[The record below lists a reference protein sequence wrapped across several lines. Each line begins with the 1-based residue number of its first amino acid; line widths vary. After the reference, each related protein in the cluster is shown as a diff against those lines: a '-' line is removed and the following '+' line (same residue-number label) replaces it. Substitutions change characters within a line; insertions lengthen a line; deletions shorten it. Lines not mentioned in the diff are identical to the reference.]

1 VDIAAIQ
8 EIIPQLNSA
17 EGAMR
22 LLAELGYGDF
32 LEPEPLD
39 CDDRYW
45 HVERRDTREL
55 EPIAS
60 SACMIATPAS
70 EGRLYSYFYE
80 LKDDCCDRFGRIKIS
95 AFRPIAQKHYADT
108 GVPLLFFAPPE
119 DTDSDEIVL
128 ATFTRVG
135 KIEEDDRIALRWVRF
150 HRDEPSA
157 RTPMDVATKL
167 EYDSGKY
174 LREIVLSAFA
184 LEPLTDSFYEEYR
197 QIFENLKAKL
207 VKQLKGGKEEKDQRA
222 HEFASLLMNRLMFLW
237 FVQKKGWLDG
247 RQDYLL
253 KLFDGYDGDKFYAD
267 RIQPVFEM
275 LNNPKNEKLRA
286 QFKENYGF
294 DPGQLPFLNGGLFD
308 ELEMSEQTS
317 RDKKTIEVGN
327 RFFRDIFHNLFAKY
341 NFTVEE
347 STPLNIEIAV
357 DPEMLGHVFERMVTG
372 RHESGSYYTPKG
384 VVNFMC
390 KEAIKG
396 YLKTTTRETSEA
408 LSALVEGG
416 QRNELRDYRQVSN
429 MLEKM
434 RVCDPACG
442 SGAYLLGMMHN
453 LILLQQALYG
463 SGELHPSTV
472 HSWKLE
478 MISRNIYGV
487 DIDTFAV
494 SIAKLRLWLSLVVDE
509 TRDPLGDDRPDVAL
523 PNLEFKIET
532 GDSLTAPN
540 PTDKEYTGDIFEQ
553 ELLKLA
559 DELGELKDRFLQAH
573 DGKAKR
579 ELRERIIATEKRL
592 TDCIEAE
599 RKLPENA
606 FDWRIQFAEVFRH
619 GGFDIV
625 IANPPYVRQQQIEKS
640 FKNILGEVY
649 PEFPKRSDL
658 FVYFY
663 ARALQLLKKGG
674 FHIFVCSN
682 SWLDVGY
689 GAALQEYLLD
699 NAYIHA
705 IFDSAVE
712 RQFSSASINTI
723 VSIIQKGKPK
733 VDAETRF
740 VLLKDEFQKAIEN
753 YIAETDDK
761 TYRMRT
767 FTQKEMRE
775 GGSDPDSGK
784 YVGDKW
790 GGKYLR
796 APDIYWKIL
805 EKAGDKLVRLGDIAE
820 IRRGFTTG
828 ANDFFYLEPT
838 GESAPK
844 GLMHVKNGAGWEGFI
859 EEEYLKPVVKSPRE
873 VKTIKINPD
882 DLRYRVFMC
891 HKSKKELKGTKAL
904 EYIEW
909 GEEQGYH
916 ERPTCASRKYWWDL
930 GNSITGDIAYPERQQ
945 ARFFFAM
952 NPKQLPLNKSFYGVY
967 SKKPIVLISIIQN
980 HLYELFAEINART
993 PGGGGGPLD
1002 IDVKMAENSLIVNP
1016 SIIPK
1021 KYISKAEETI
1031 KSFQNRSI
1039 NKIFQE
1045 LGLPKPNRDLSNIR
1059 PEEVSLAKVLPDRR
1073 ELDRIVFEAIGLSEV
1088 EQLEVYRA
1096 VVELVKN
1103 RLVKAK
1109 SISGATKKSERTGG
1123 KTPSERQESVPERPV
1138 FVPER
1143 AVEASESP
1151 VSFPERVVEAPE
1163 GQESV
1168 PETAVS
1174 SSERPV
1180 ASSEN
1185 VPEAP
1190 ESGDF
1195 RLRSGDKG
1203 EQKRI
1208 EYPDMKSHKGR
1219 GIKVTLDEKSKKLGE
1234 TTVKLLREK
1243 RDIIVDSVAP
1253 IDLAPEGR
1261 NARYEFFMEHMLAA
1275 IRKGKAYTQNE
1286 LLRATLQRLRG
1297 KDNVRLTEKMRAE
1310 LEPVLKKAIRE
1321 GLIEKTGWVDE
1332 YRKV

>member
-1 VDIAAIQ
+1 VNIKAIQ
-8 EIIPQLNSA
+8 KIIPQLNSA

-80 LKDDCCDRFGRIKIS
+80 LNDDCCDRFGRIKIS
-95 AFRPIAQKHYADT
+95 AFRPIAQKHYADA

-119 DTDSDEIVL
+119 DTDSDEVVL

-167 EYDSGKY
+167 EFDSGKY
-174 LREIVLSAFA
+174 LREIILSAFA
-184 LEPLTDSFYEEYR
+184 LEPLTDKFYEEYR
-197 QIFENLKAKL
+197 EIFENLKAKL

-253 KLFDGYDGDKFYAD
+253 KLFDGYNGDKFYAD

-275 LNNPKNEKLRA
+275 LNNPENPKLRIRIR
-286 QFKENYGF
+286 ENYDF
-294 DPGQLPFLNGGLFD
+294 DPGNLPFLNGGLFD
-308 ELEMSEQTS
+308 DLEMSEQTS
-317 RDKKTIEVGN
+317 LDKKTIEVGN
-327 RFFRDIFHNLFAKY
+327 RFFKDIFHNLFAKY

-625 IANPPYVRQQQIEKS
+625 IANPPYVRQEQIEKS

-767 FTQKEMRE
+767 FTQKEMSD

-844 GLMHVKNGAGWEGFI
+844 GLMHVKNGADWEGYI
-859 EEEYLKPVVKSPRE
+859 EEEYLKPGVQNNAE
-873 VKTIKINPD
+873 LETIFIEEINNV
-882 DLRYRVFMC
+882 LFFLANEEITK
-891 HKSKKELKGTKAL
+891 KSKYAY
-904 EYIEW
+904 EYIKW
-909 GEEQGYH
+909 GESQGYH
-916 ERPTCASRKYWWDL
+916 ERSTCKARAIWYVISGQPSQIAFNYNINEVGL
-930 GNSITGDIAYPERQQ
+930 FYLVNSPPVYYSDNFHTIDIKDEW
-945 ARFFFAM
+945 RFMAIANSALIWLFQ
-952 NPKQLPLNKSFYGVY
+952 NVNGRVSFGGGKMKLQTYELQNMKIPSFETIGKRVL
-967 SKKPIVLISIIQN
+967 KPIVKRVAVRPFHGILGEFGVN
-980 HLYELFAEINART
+980 IN
-993 PGGGGGPLD
+993 
-1002 IDVKMAENSLIVNP
+1002 
-1016 SIIPK
+1016 
-1021 KYISKAEETI
+1021 
-1031 KSFQNRSI
+1031 
-1039 NKIFQE
+1039 
-1045 LGLPKPNRDLSNIR
+1045 LSNIR

-1073 ELDRIVFEAIGLSEV
+1073 ELDRIVFEAIGLSEE

-1109 SISGATKKSERTGG
+1109 SISGKSKKSGKKGEKESSGG
-1123 KTPSERQESVPERPV
+1123 QNSTSESKYSPSERQYSRP
-1138 FVPER
+1138 R
-1143 AVEASESP
+1143 SKIL
-1151 VSFPERVVEAPE
+1151 
-1163 GQESV
+1163 
-1168 PETAVS
+1168 
-1174 SSERPV
+1174 RPRG
-1180 ASSEN
+1180 N
-1185 VPEAP
+1185 I
-1190 ESGDF
+1190 
-1195 RLRSGDKG
+1195 LR
-1203 EQKRI
+1203 
-1208 EYPDMKSHKGR
+1208 P
-1219 GIKVTLDEKSKKLGE
+1219 
-1234 TTVKLLREK
+1234 
-1243 RDIIVDSVAP
+1243 
-1253 IDLAPEGR
+1253 
-1261 NARYEFFMEHMLAA
+1261 
-1275 IRKGKAYTQNE
+1275 
-1286 LLRATLQRLRG
+1286 RG
-1297 KDNVRLTEKMRAE
+1297 KIRRPRSNILRPRA
-1310 LEPVLKKAIRE
+1310 KIRRP
-1321 GLIEKTGWVDE
+1321 KTTPLLPRHQISAFAPATRGS
-1332 YRKV
+1332 RSASNIPI